1 LSLELLL
8 AYGCFLSHQC
18 FGHMQM
24 HDMDVMSRGY
34 DCCRA
39 SESEVPIWGINQLM
53 VRVGGALK
61 AT

>member
-1 LSLELLL
+1 
-8 AYGCFLSHQC
+8 
-18 FGHMQM
+18 M
-24 HDMDVMSRGY
+24 HGMDAMSRGY

-53 VRVGGALK
+53 VWVGGALK